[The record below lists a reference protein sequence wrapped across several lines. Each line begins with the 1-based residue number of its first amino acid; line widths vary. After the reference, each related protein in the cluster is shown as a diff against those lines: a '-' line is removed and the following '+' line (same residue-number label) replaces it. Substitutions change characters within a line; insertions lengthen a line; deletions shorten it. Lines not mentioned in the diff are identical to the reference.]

1 MKARLVAAALL
12 AGAVVLS
19 GPVGAAT
26 GPRLTTPTKATKED
40 LEPARTYADPYVLID
55 PDNPLVVLAATVEM
69 RSRACRVFRSADG
82 GGSWKLLDT
91 TPSLP
96 SFPYCHHT
104 RGATTM
110 TPMAWGRNGSLY
122 LARTGWDTQDIGVPG
137 FFPGTWGNMSVLLG
151 RSTDL
156 GDTWDT
162 TIVRNARGK
171 QGPETETNIP
181 VSSVAVDT
189 KRGSDDIVYVTW
201 SSSRYLVR
209 PPVNDSPMVA
219 VSTDGGR
226 TFGEPVVAI
235 GGDIE
240 AVLGGAPG
248 SGSEQALA
256 VADDGTVY
264 MLWLGE
270 VNERYMLLLSTS
282 TDQGRTFT
290 TTTVADPKQSSADF
304 FLGSAFRWSP
314 EGGKQGTLHVLY
326 EDRTDGPWGDRDI
339 LYRRSTDGG
348 RSFSEPRRMN
358 DDDRSLRRIQGSPNV
373 SVAPNGR
380 LDAIWWD
387 FRNDPG
393 LFATDVYYSYSTD
406 NGVTWSTNERVT
418 DQLIRRKIGVWS
430 NGYDQRQPPGVAS
443 SNELAVFVW
452 DDTRD
457 GDELTQTQDIF
468 SAAAQFQAVG
478 SSTSNAW
485 WYVTGAAGGLALVGL
500 ILLVASLGRRD
511 GPGRDPVV
519 PPAETLSRPAVGTS

>member
-1 MKARLVAAALL
+1 MRTRIAAAGLL
-12 AGAVVLS
+12 AGILLLS
-19 GPVGAAT
+19 APLGAAT

-55 PDNPLVVLAATVEM
+55 PGNPLVVLAATVEM

-82 GGSWKLLDT
+82 GGSWKLLDNA
-91 TPSLP
+91 PSLP

-110 TPMAWGRNGSLY
+110 SPMAWGRDGTVY

-137 FFPGTWGNMSVLLG
+137 NFPGTWGNMSVLLG
-151 RSTDL
+151 RSKDL
-156 GDTWDT
+156 GDTWET
-162 TIVRNARGK
+162 SIVRNARGK
-171 QGPETETNIP
+171 QGPETEVNIP

-189 KRGSDDIVYVTW
+189 ERGPDDIVYVTW

-209 PPVNDSPMVA
+209 PPVPDTPMVA

-226 TFGEPVVAI
+226 TFGEPVVGI

-240 AVLGGAPG
+240 KVLGGMPA
-248 SGSEQALA
+248 SGSEQSLA
-256 VADDGTVY
+256 VADDGTLY
-264 MLWLGE
+264 LLWLGN
-270 VNERYMLLLSTS
+270 VNNRYMPLLSTS

-290 TTTVADPKQSSADF
+290 TTPVGDPKASSADF
-304 FLGSAFRWSP
+304 FLGTAFRWSP
-314 EGGKQGTLHVLY
+314 EGGEQGTLHVLY

-339 LYRRSTDGG
+339 LYRRSTDAG
-348 RSFSEPRRMN
+348 RTFSEPRRIN
-358 DDDRSLRRIQGSPNV
+358 DDDPSLRRVQGSPNV

-393 LFATDVYYSYSTD
+393 LFANDVYYSYSTD
-406 NGVTWSTNERVT
+406 NGATWSANQRVT

-443 SNELAVFVW
+443 SDELAVFVW

-478 SSTSNAW
+478 SSTSSAW
-485 WYVTGAAGGLALVGL
+485 WYAAGAAGGLALVGL
-500 ILLVASLGRRD
+500 VLLVASARRRD
-511 GPGRDPVV
+511 GPGGEVAG
-519 PPAETLSRPAVGTS
+519 PPAEALSRPVVGTS

>member
-1 MKARLVAAALL
+1 LALAAGVLFL
-12 AGAVVLS
+12 TTPAG
-19 GPVGAAT
+19 GAS
-26 GPRLTTPTKATKED
+26 GPRLTSPTKATKED
-40 LEPARTYADPYVLID
+40 FEPARTYADPYVLID

-69 RSRACRVFRSADG
+69 RSRACRVLRSTDG
-82 GGSWKLLDT
+82 GASWKLLESA
-91 TPSLP
+91 PSLP

-110 TPMAWGRNGSLY
+110 TPMAWGRGGTLY
-122 LARTGWDTQDIGVPG
+122 MARTGWDTEDLGVPG
-137 FFPGTWGNMSVLLG
+137 NFPGTWGNMSVLVG
-151 RSTDL
+151 RSNDL
-156 GDTWDT
+156 GNTWDT
-162 TIVRNARGK
+162 ALVRNARGK
-171 QGPETETNIP
+171 QGPETEVNIP

-189 KRGSDDIVYVTW
+189 THGRDDIVYVTW
-201 SSSRYLVR
+201 NRSQYLLR
-209 PPVNDSPMVA
+209 PPVLDAPMVA
-219 VSTDGGR
+219 VSSDGGR

-240 AVLGGAPG
+240 KVLGGPPA
-248 SGSEQALA
+248 SGSEQSLA

-264 MLWLGE
+264 LLWLGN
-270 VNERYMLLLSTS
+270 VNSRYQLLLSTS

-290 TTTVADPKQSSADF
+290 TTPVGDPKHTSADF

-314 EGGKQGTLHVLY
+314 EGGAQGTLHVLY
-326 EDRTDGPWGDRDI
+326 EDRVDGPWGDRDI

-348 RSFSEPRRMN
+348 RSFSEPRRIN
-358 DDDRSLRRIQGSPNV
+358 DDDPTLRRIQGSPNF
-373 SVAPNGR
+373 SVAPSGR

-393 LFATDVYYSYSTD
+393 LFANDVYYSYSTD
-406 NGVTWSTNERVT
+406 NGLTWSANERVT

-443 SNELAVFVW
+443 SDELAVFVW

-478 SSTSNAW
+478 SSTSTAW
-485 WYVTGAAGGLALVGL
+485 WYVLGAAGGLAVVGL
-500 ILLVASLGRRD
+500 VLLVSVRGRRQ
-511 GPGRDPVV
+511 DPA
-519 PPAETLSRPAVGTS
+519 PATAAPAPLVNVGD

>member
-1 MKARLVAAALL
+1 MKARACAALAMA
-12 AGAVVLS
+12 AGVLILS
-19 GPVGAAT
+19 GSVGAAD

-55 PDNPLVVLAATVEM
+55 PDNPLIVLAATVEM
-69 RSRACRVFRSADG
+69 RSRACRVFRSTDG
-82 GGSWKLLDT
+82 GGSWKLLET
-91 TPSLP
+91 AAPLN

-110 TPMAWGRNGSLY
+110 TPMAWGRDGTLY
-122 LARTGWDTQDIGVPG
+122 LGRTGWDTQDLGVPG
-137 FFPGTWGNMSVLLG
+137 NFPGTWGNMSVLLG
-151 RSTDL
+151 RSKDR
-156 GDTWDT
+156 GDTWET
-162 TIVRNARGK
+162 AIVRNARGK
-171 QGPETETNIP
+171 QGPDTEVNIP

-189 KRGSDDIVYVTW
+189 TRGPDDIVYVAW
-201 SSSRYLVR
+201 SSSRYLMR
-209 PPVNDSPMVA
+209 PVVPDRPMVA

-226 TFGEPVVAI
+226 TFADPVAAV

-240 AVLGGAPG
+240 AKLGGVPA
-248 SGSEQALA
+248 SGSEQTLA
-256 VADDGTVY
+256 VAEDGTVY
-264 MLWLGE
+264 LLWLSN
-270 VNERYMLLLSTS
+270 VDSRYRLVLSTS

-290 TTTVADPKQSSADF
+290 TTPVGDPSQSSADF

-326 EDRTDGPWGDRDI
+326 EDRVDGPWGDRDI

-348 RSFSEPRRMN
+348 RTFTDPRRIN
-358 DDDRSLRRIQGSPNV
+358 DDDPALRRIQGSPNV

-393 LFATDVYYSYSTD
+393 LFANDVYYSYSTD
-406 NGVTWSTNERVT
+406 NGTTWSKNERVT
-418 DQLIRRKIGVWS
+418 DQLIRRKLGVWS
-430 NGYDQRQPPGVAS
+430 NGFDQRQPPGVAS

-457 GDELTQTQDIF
+457 GTELTQTQDIF

-478 SSTSNAW
+478 SSTATAW
-485 WYVTGAAGGLALVGL
+485 WYVSGAAGGLALVGL
-500 ILLVASLGRRD
+500 VLLVSSRMRRD
-511 GPGRDPVV
+511 GPSADPV
-519 PPAETLSRPAVGTS
+519 RPAPPLVTVGD

>member
-1 MKARLVAAALL
+1 MRARRWSLL
-12 AGAVVLS
+12 ALAAGSLLVSTPA
-19 GPVGAAT
+19 GGAA
-26 GPRLTTPTKATKED
+26 GPRLTSPTKATKED

-69 RSRACRVFRSADG
+69 RSRACRVFRSTDG
-82 GGSWKLLDT
+82 GGSWKLLET
-91 TPSLP
+91 APSLP

-110 TPMAWGRNGSLY
+110 TPMAWGRNGTVY
-122 LARTGWDTQDIGVPG
+122 MARTAWDTQDLGVPG
-137 FFPGTWGNMSVLLG
+137 NFPGTWGNMSVLLG
-151 RSTDL
+151 RSDDL
-156 GDTWDT
+156 GNTWDT
-162 TIVRNARGK
+162 TLVRNARGK
-171 QGPETETNIP
+171 QAPETEVNIP

-189 KRGSDDIVYVTW
+189 THGRDDIVYVTW
-201 SSSRYLVR
+201 NKSQYLVR
-209 PPVNDSPMVA
+209 PPALDTPMVA

-240 AVLGGAPG
+240 KVLGGPPA

-264 MLWLGE
+264 LLWLGN
-270 VNERYMLLLSTS
+270 VNSRYMLLLSTS

-290 TTTVADPKQSSADF
+290 TTPVGDPKQSSADF
-304 FLGSAFRWSP
+304 FLGSAFRWSR
-314 EGGKQGTLHVLY
+314 EGGQQGTLHVLY
-326 EDRTDGPWGDRDI
+326 EDRVDGPWGDRDI

-348 RSFSEPRRMN
+348 RSFSDPRRIN
-358 DDDRSLRRIQGSPNV
+358 DDDPALRRIQGSPNF
-373 SVAPNGR
+373 SLAPNGR

-393 LFATDVYYSYSTD
+393 LFANDVYYSYSTD
-406 NGVTWSTNERVT
+406 NGLTWSVNQRIT

-430 NGYDQRQPPGVAS
+430 NGYDQRQPPGIAS
-443 SNELAVFVW
+443 SNQLAVFVW

-478 SSTSNAW
+478 SSTSTGW
-485 WYVTGAAGGLALVGL
+485 WYVLGAAGGLAVVGL
-500 ILLVASLGRRD
+500 VLLVSTRGRR
-511 GPGRDPVV
+511 REPVPTTATAAPLV
-519 PPAETLSRPAVGTS
+519 NVGD

>member
-1 MKARLVAAALL
+1 MRARRWGVLALAAGILL
-12 AGAVVLS
+12 LSAPAG
-19 GPVGAAT
+19 GAS

-55 PDNPLVVLAATVEM
+55 PENPLVVLAATVEM
-69 RSRACRVFRSADG
+69 RSRACRVLRSSDG
-82 GGSWKLLDT
+82 GGSWKLLESS
-91 TPSLP
+91 PSLP

-110 TPMAWGRNGSLY
+110 TPMAWGRNGTLY
-122 LARTGWDTQDIGVPG
+122 MARTGWDTQDIGAPG
-137 FFPGTWGNMSVLLG
+137 NFPGTWGNMSVLLG
-151 RSTDL
+151 RSGDL
-156 GDTWDT
+156 GNTWDT

-171 QGPETETNIP
+171 QGPDTEVNIP

-189 KRGSDDIVYVTW
+189 TRGSDDIVYVTW
-201 SSSRYLVR
+201 NRSQYLVR
-209 PPVNDSPMVA
+209 PPVPDAPMVA
-219 VSTDGGR
+219 VSTDAGR

-240 AVLGGAPG
+240 KVLGGPPA
-248 SGSEQALA
+248 SGSEQSLA

-264 MLWLGE
+264 LLWLGN
-270 VNERYMLLLSTS
+270 VNSRYQLLLSTS

-290 TTTVADPKQSSADF
+290 TTAVGDPKQTSADF

-326 EDRTDGPWGDRDI
+326 EDRVDGPWGDRDI
-339 LYRRSTDGG
+339 LYRRSIDGG
-348 RSFSEPRRMN
+348 RSFSEPRRIN
-358 DDDRSLRRIQGSPNV
+358 DDDPALRRIQGSPNV
-373 SVAPNGR
+373 SLAPNGR

-393 LFATDVYYSYSTD
+393 LFANDVYYSYSTD
-406 NGVTWSTNERVT
+406 NGLTWSANERVT

-430 NGYDQRQPPGVAS
+430 NGFDQRQPPGVAS
-443 SNELAVFVW
+443 SDELAVFVW

-478 SSTSNAW
+478 SSTSTGW
-485 WYVTGAAGGLALVGL
+485 WYVLGAAGGLAVVGL
-500 ILLVASLGRRD
+500 VLLVSARGRR
-511 GPGRDPVV
+511 RDPVE
-519 PPAETLSRPAVGTS
+519 AMARPAPLVNVGD